1 MASKIQL
8 TYTHRMLVI
17 GLTTAHVEYCFED
30 GTWVKAH
37 DIPAGVEAQVAT
49 LELEAS
55 TLATH
60 KYVRIRWVFT
70 TPSSFTY
77 LAIDNVKVTFVPE
90 VVQQTLR
97 YFAEENGF
105 LQKQG
110 ENEKVV
116 YLELQTPK
124 DIPATKVVAVPNEGF
139 SFDRWSDGLESAER
153 QDARDVTVVAMFRVK
168 PKPTYTITYLLGEH
182 GAALLGS
189 PYQSRTEG
197 DYTAPVTAVAQTGFR
212 FLQWNDGV
220 KDNPRTDKVTAENKT
235 YTAQFMQV
243 FTLTYVAGDGGTI
256 VGTTPQTVD
265 AGGSGTEVE
274 AKANAGYRFV
284 KWDDGITT
292 AKRTE
297 TNVQA
302 SKTYTAQFAADVKTF
317 AVTLTQGAHGTIS
330 IKDYTAEQLQAVAK
344 DTELAVVVTPD
355 AGWKLKTLTANGA
368 DIADTKTFR
377 VIADVEVNVEFEK
390 EGSAPQ
396 PKTFAVTLAEEGE
409 GELKVTGI
417 EESKLNAVP
426 EGTELTAVATP
437 AKGWKLKSLTAG
449 TQDILS
455 DGKFTVTAN
464 VEVKAVFEKSTFVE
478 DAMLANVQV
487 APNPFTT
494 QLRLLC
500 NGATGRY
507 DLLNAQGVVVR
518 AGNMAD
524 SEVAIETRDLTS
536 GLYLL
541 RLTAENGATKTITVV
556 KER

>member
-1 MASKIQL
+1 M
-8 TYTHRMLVI
+8 
-17 GLTTAHVEYCFED
+17 
-30 GTWVKAH
+30 
-37 DIPAGVEAQVAT
+37 
-49 LELEAS
+49 
-55 TLATH
+55 
-60 KYVRIRWVFT
+60 FT

-77 LAIDNVKVTFVPE
+77 LAIDNIKVTFIPE

-97 YFAEENGF
+97 YFAEENGL

-110 ENEKVV
+110 ENEKVA

-124 DIPATKVVAVPNEGF
+124 DIPATKVVAVPKEGF

-235 YTAQFMQV
+235 FTAQFTQL

-302 SKTYTAQFAADVKTF
+302 SKTYTAQFEADVKTF
-317 AVTLTQGAHGTIS
+317 AVTLTQGAHGAIS

-344 DTELAVVVTPD
+344 DTELTVVVTPD

-368 DIADTKTFR
+368 DIADTKTFT
-377 VIADVEVNVEFEK
+377 VIADVEVNVEFEE

-396 PKTFAVTLAEEGE
+396 PKTFAVTLKKEGE

-417 EESKLNAVP
+417 EEAKLNAVP

-449 TQDILS
+449 TKDIS
-455 DGKFTVTAN
+455 SEGKFTVTADI
-464 VEVKAVFEKSTFVE
+464 EVKAVLEKTTSVD
-478 DAMLANVQV
+478 DAVLANVLV
-487 APNPFTT
+487 APNPFDN
-494 QLRLLC
+494 QLRIV
-500 NGATGRY
+500 NGDLRGEYA
-507 DLLNAQGVVVR
+507 LLNAQGVVV
-518 AGNMAD
+518 ASGVLENA
-524 SEVAIETRDLTS
+524 ETRINTS
-536 GLYLL
+536 LLPAGMYLL
-541 RLTAENGATKTITVV
+541 RLSTENSATKTYRVV
-556 KER
+556 KQ